1 MANQDKYSR
10 RVKASRA
17 DEREALTGMRQS
29 IGGMIAKIAFGIM
42 FIGVGFDKPE
52 SGWSI
57 GYFAVA
63 LCCGGALIAWGLVPF
78 LAARKKRKAAE
89 EEKAAEQA
97 AKILAV
103 PLEKFGDGGVDNRQ
117 VKDLERK
124 YEEKAAGTGDRDLKP
139 ISGVDWN
146 KDGKLDWQDAA
157 VDRDVLREHLAK
169 QVKESLP
176 KEEQ

>member
-1 MANQDKYSR
+1 MAKQDKYSR
-10 RVKASRA
+10 TVKANRA

-63 LCCGGALIAWGLVPF
+63 LACGGALIAWGLVPF
-78 LAARKKRKAAE
+78 LTARKRRRQME
-89 EEKAAEQA
+89 EEKKAERD

-103 PLEKFGDGGVDNRQ
+103 PLETFGGEDARKA
-117 VKDLERK
+117 KDLEKK
-124 YEEKAAGTGDRDLKP
+124 YEEPPADRSLKP
-139 ISGVDWN
+139 VLGIDWN

-157 VDRDVLREHLAK
+157 VDQAVIRQGKDKVFG
-169 QVKESLP
+169 
-176 KEEQ
+176 EEK